1 MVATESDDTS
11 NMRGTAAAPIQGT
24 SFMDTWM
31 FSFMTP
37 MVSKARK
44 GAVELN
50 DCMLPTDQTANVAY
64 EKFAANWSA
73 ATAATPNPNLRKVLL
88 KTFGGDLALAGLWKL
103 MWSCCVIMGAF
114 FFVRT
119 LQFHVADH
127 PHWKEDYQGWI
138 LAVFFFVDAW
148 LLGVSLQRMSVGC
161 TKVGISMRA
170 AITNAVCRKAF
181 AMPSITK
188 EQSADCVNF
197 IASDIVKIFDGVADI
212 HYLWTAPIEA
222 VAILTI
228 LTVLVGKWA
237 IPGWALVAVVMGC
250 QYIFGYRII
259 LHKKAN
265 SANIQARS
273 AIFQELLPAMKLVK
287 YYAWEKYFEEEV
299 ATIRAKER
307 KHHWWVALIKTVQIT
322 MVLGTPPGAALVIFG
337 LYEAFSGLRLTST
350 LTFPILS
357 LFNILRV
364 PLVVLP
370 KAMRALSDALA
381 AIEKIEIFLNTPTAV
396 RQELSKTS
404 TGINISNAELKH
416 PESKTSFTLKVP
428 EFIVKPGELVAVC
441 GRVGAGKTSL
451 FNAILGNMQL
461 MHGSSN
467 CGGQVAY
474 VPQDPWCQNL
484 SLRDS
489 ILFGSNMDEERYDEV
504 ISACALELDLQILPS
519 GDQSMAGLRGMN
531 LSGGQRQRLNVAR
544 AAYCD
549 TADLVLLDNAL
560 SAVDAHTAEHIFE
573 HCIKG
578 LMHDKAVVLITHQ
591 VAFLPKCDKL
601 AIMDEG
607 NMIYFG
613 PWNAAAK
620 EQLSKLLPASH
631 MLAAAGN
638 AEQPREMVVEAGK
651 KKLVHSCSQPAV
663 TTKAE
668 HRSGL
673 TLKEA
678 LWEFVAN
685 SPWFGVVFV
694 FSVFIFMTVQTAR
707 QISDWWL
714 RQWTTDARKWYDCD
728 QSNNPCGTTPEFP
741 FQGLDPSSAYVI
753 VYMIIVLFFI
763 LCLLPR
769 GAGFYWW
776 SLSSGQKIHVN
787 AVHNTLFAPLGF
799 FLQNP
804 VGELLLAFTRDQDI
818 MDENLVDS
826 WHYLAFYGLIMLTTV
841 ITVSTFIYYFA
852 IFAGVLIIVTFGMLW
867 YYLPCAT
874 KIKAHIVK
882 TQSQLVGLVAETVEG
897 LHVIQA
903 FDKTSYFV
911 QTAIMRNDLHHRTVY
926 TGESLNLWLA
936 HRCDFYG
943 AIMVLG
949 VSCMAVALKYTLGAA
964 TVGLAFSNVMQM
976 IVFYTWSVRFFAD
989 ALFQMSSVEKL
1000 GWLAKEIPI
1009 EGAAKAI
1016 LPPGGPNDPSDMGKN
1031 LDVDSANIVVHID
1044 PVGHKG
1050 GEDINLDAD
1059 GAPENWPSRG
1069 TVVFDNV
1076 WMRYSSN
1083 APFALKGVSF
1093 SLQPQE
1099 KVGIVGRTGSGKS
1112 TCLLALYRLFELD
1125 KGAIYVD
1132 GVNVASMTL
1141 SRLRRGL
1148 SIMPQEPVIF
1158 SGTVRTNLD
1167 PFNEHTD
1174 NELYEVIREASLE
1187 EQVKRAGGLQGRL
1200 SGTGSGAWSLGQQ
1213 QLVCLARAALRA
1225 VPVLCLDEATA
1236 AMDPHTEK
1244 EVQDVIK
1251 RVFDHRTI
1259 ITIAHRLDTVIE
1271 SDKVIVMETGVLKEC
1286 APPSQLLADPNSM
1299 FSLLVDKS
1307 GKQAAAALRDM
1318 ATEFFASRAASAH
1331 TRL

>member
-1 MVATESDDTS
+1 MGATNDD
-11 NMRGTAAAPIQGT
+11 AVVAAPPARTPGT
-24 SFMDTWM
+24 GFTDKWM

-37 MVSKARK
+37 IVSKARN
-44 GAVELN
+44 GTVELE
-50 DCMLPTDQTANVAY
+50 DCLLPTDQTANVAY
-64 EKFAANWSA
+64 EKFAANWRA
-73 ATAATPNPNLRKVLL
+73 AKATTAEPNLRKVLL
-88 KTFGGDLALAGLWKL
+88 QTFGGDLALAGLWKL
-103 MWSCCVIMGAF
+103 LWSFCVIMGAF

-119 LQFHVADH
+119 LQFHVNDH
-127 PHWKEDYQGWI
+127 PDWFEVYQGWI
-138 LAVFFFVDAW
+138 LAACFFVDAW
-148 LLGVSLQRMSVGC
+148 LLGVSLQRMTVGC

-222 VAILTI
+222 IAILTI

-237 IPGWALVAVVMGC
+237 APGWALVAVVMGS
-250 QYIFGYRII
+250 QYFFGYRII

-265 SANIQARS
+265 MKNIQARS

-287 YYAWEKYFEEEV
+287 YYAWEQFFEKEV
-299 ATIRAKER
+299 AGIRTEER

-322 MVLGTPPGAALVIFG
+322 MVFGTPPAAALVIFG
-337 LYEAFSGLRLTST
+337 LYETFSGLRLTST

-357 LFNILRV
+357 LFNILRL

-416 PESKTSFTLKVP
+416 PESKTPFTLKVP

-489 ILFGSNMDEERYDEV
+489 ILFGSEMDEERYDEV
-504 ISACALELDLQILPS
+504 ISACALELDLQILPA
-519 GDQSMAGLRGMN
+519 GDQSMAGLRGIN

-651 KKLVHSCSQPAV
+651 KKLAHSCSQPAALAK
-663 TTKAE
+663 TTVAE
-668 HRSGL
+668 RRSGL

-685 SPWFGVVFV
+685 SPWFGTVFV
-694 FSVFIFMTVQTAR
+694 VTFLIFLACQTSR

-714 RQWTTDARKWYDCD
+714 RQWTTDARNWHDCIK
-728 QSNNPCGTTPEFP
+728 STKGAPCGTTPDFP
-741 FQGLDPSSAYVI
+741 FENLDASTAYI
-753 VYMIIVLFFI
+753 ITYMIPVLFFI
-763 LCLLPR
+763 LSMIPR

-826 WHYLAFYGLIMLTTV
+826 WHYLGIYGLIMLSTV

-852 IFAGVLIIVTFGMLW
+852 CFAGVLIIVTFAMLW

-874 KIKAHIVK
+874 KIKAHIVG
-882 TQSQLVGLVAETVEG
+882 TQSQLVGLVAETLEG

-903 FDKTSYFV
+903 FDKNNYFV

-926 TGESLNLWLA
+926 TGDSLNLWLA

-1000 GWLAKEIPI
+1000 GWLAKDIPI

-1016 LPPGGPNDPSDMGKN
+1016 HPLDGPNDDGGKAGN
-1031 LDVDSANIVVHID
+1031 PD
-1044 PVGHKG
+1044 P
-1050 GEDINLDAD
+1050 I
-1059 GAPENWPSRG
+1059 
-1069 TVVFDNV
+1069 
-1076 WMRYSSN
+1076 
-1083 APFALKGVSF
+1083 
-1093 SLQPQE
+1093 
-1099 KVGIVGRTGSGKS
+1099 
-1112 TCLLALYRLFELD
+1112 
-1125 KGAIYVD
+1125 
-1132 GVNVASMTL
+1132 
-1141 SRLRRGL
+1141 
-1148 SIMPQEPVIF
+1148 
-1158 SGTVRTNLD
+1158 
-1167 PFNEHTD
+1167 
-1174 NELYEVIREASLE
+1174 
-1187 EQVKRAGGLQGRL
+1187 
-1200 SGTGSGAWSLGQQ
+1200 
-1213 QLVCLARAALRA
+1213 
-1225 VPVLCLDEATA
+1225 
-1236 AMDPHTEK
+1236 
-1244 EVQDVIK
+1244 
-1251 RVFDHRTI
+1251 
-1259 ITIAHRLDTVIE
+1259 
-1271 SDKVIVMETGVLKEC
+1271 
-1286 APPSQLLADPNSM
+1286 
-1299 FSLLVDKS
+1299 
-1307 GKQAAAALRDM
+1307 
-1318 ATEFFASRAASAH
+1318 
-1331 TRL
+1331 

>member
-1 MVATESDDTS
+1 MAPAPPPNATP
-11 NMRGTAAAPIQGT
+11 GTG
-24 SFMDTWM
+24 FRDKWM
-31 FSFMTP
+31 FSFITP
-37 MVSKARK
+37 IVSKARGGK

-50 DCMLPTDQTANVAY
+50 DCLLPTDQTANVAY
-64 EKFAANWSA
+64 DKFSVNWRAAQAQSS
-73 ATAATPNPNLRKVLL
+73 TPNLRKVLV
-88 KTFGGDLALAGLWKL
+88 KTFGAELALAGLWKL
-103 MWSCCVIMGAF
+103 LWSFCVIMGAF

-119 LQFHVADH
+119 LQFHVNDH
-127 PHWKEDYQGWI
+127 PDWFEVYQGWV
-138 LAVFFFVDAW
+138 LAVFFFIDAW
-148 LLGVSLQRMSVGC
+148 LLGVSLQRMTVGC

-197 IASDIVKIFDGVADI
+197 IGSDIVKIFDGVADV

-222 VAILTI
+222 IAILTI
-228 LTVLVGKWA
+228 LTVLVGMWA
-237 IPGWALVAVVMGC
+237 VPGWALVFVVMSS
-250 QYIFGYRII
+250 QYYFGYRII
-259 LHKKAN
+259 LHKKDN

-287 YYAWEKYFEEEV
+287 YYAWEQFFEKEV
-299 ATIRAKER
+299 ATIRTEER

-322 MVLGTPPGAALVIFG
+322 MVFGTPPAAALLIFG
-337 LYEAFSGLRLTST
+337 LYETYSGNRLTST

-357 LFNILRV
+357 LFNILRL

-381 AIEKIEIFLNTPTAV
+381 AVAKIEVFLNTPTAE
-396 RQELSKTS
+396 RKELSKTS
-404 TGINISNAELKH
+404 TGIDIHNAELKH
-416 PESKTSFTLKVP
+416 PDSKVPFTLRVP
-428 EFIVKPGELVAVC
+428 EFSVQPGELVAVC

-484 SLRDS
+484 TLRDS
-489 ILFGSNMDEERYDEV
+489 ILFGAEMDEERYDEV
-504 ISACALELDLQILPS
+504 ISACALEMDLQILPA
-519 GDQSMAGLRGMN
+519 GDQSMAGLRGIN

-549 TADLVLLDNAL
+549 SADLVLLDNAL
-560 SAVDAHTAEHIFE
+560 SAVDNHTAEHIFE
-573 HCIKG
+573 HCVKG
-578 LMHDKAVVLITHQ
+578 LMRDKAVVLITHQ
-591 VAFLPKCDKL
+591 VAFLPKCDKV

-613 PWNAAAK
+613 PWNDAAM

-638 AEQPREMVVEAGK
+638 AEQPLEMVVEAGK
-651 KKLVHSCSQPAV
+651 KKLAHSCSQPAELAK
-663 TTKAE
+663 TTVAE
-668 HRSGL
+668 RRSGL
-673 TLKEA
+673 TLSEA
-678 LWEFVAN
+678 LREFVAN
-685 SPWFGVVFV
+685 SPWFGSVFV
-694 FSVFIFMTVQTAR
+694 VTFLIFLACQTSR

-714 RQWTTDARKWYDCD
+714 RQWTTDARSWYDCD
-728 QSNNPCGTTPEFP
+728 KNSKNPCGTVPDFP
-741 FQGLDPSSAYVI
+741 YGGINASQAYVI
-753 VYMIIVLFFI
+753 TYMIPVLFFI
-763 LCLLPR
+763 LSMLPR
-769 GAGFYWW
+769 GGGFYWW
-776 SLSSGQKIHVN
+776 SLSSGQKIHVK

-826 WHYLAFYGLIMLTTV
+826 WHYLGIYGLIMLSTV

-852 IFAGVLIIVTFGMLW
+852 VFAGVLIIVTFGMLW

-874 KIKAHIVK
+874 KIKAHIVG
-882 TQSQLVGLVAETVEG
+882 TQSQLVGLVAETLEG

-903 FDKTSYFV
+903 FDKTTYFV

-926 TGESLNLWLA
+926 TGDSLNLWLA

-949 VSCMAVALKYTLGAA
+949 VSCMAVGLKYTLGAA

-1000 GWLAKEIPI
+1000 GWLARDIPI
-1009 EGAAKAI
+1009 EGAANPKAI
-1016 LPPGGPNDPSDMGKN
+1016 SGGPYDPSDDPGK
-1031 LDVDSANIVVHID
+1031 DGADMTVVISHTG
-1044 PVGHKG
+1044 PKG
-1050 GEDINLDAD
+1050 GNLDAH

-1069 TVVFDNV
+1069 SVVFDNV
-1076 WMRYSSN
+1076 WMRYSPT

-1093 SLQPQE
+1093 TLQPQD

-1148 SIMPQEPVIF
+1148 SIIPQEPVIF

-1167 PFNEHTD
+1167 PFDEHTD
-1174 NELYEVIREASLE
+1174 NELYEVIREASLA
-1187 EQVKRAGGLQGRL
+1187 EQVERAGGLQGKV

-1213 QLVCLARAALRA
+1213 QLVCLARAALRH

-1244 EVQDVIK
+1244 EVQSVIQ
-1251 RVFDHRTI
+1251 RVFDARTI

-1271 SDKVIVMETGVLKEC
+1271 SDKVAVMEIGVLKEC
-1286 APPSQLLADPNSM
+1286 APPRQLLADPNSM

-1307 GKQAAAALRDM
+1307 GKQTAAALRSM
-1318 ATEFFASRAASAH
+1318 ASEFFLTRAASAH
-1331 TRL
+1331 LRQ

>member
-1 MVATESDDTS
+1 
-11 NMRGTAAAPIQGT
+11 
-24 SFMDTWM
+24 M

-37 MVSKARK
+37 MVSKARN
-44 GAVELN
+44 GNVELN

-73 ATAATPNPNLRKVLL
+73 ATALTPNPSLRKVLL
-88 KTFGGDLALAGLWKL
+88 ETFGRDLALAGLWKL

-127 PHWKEDYQGWI
+127 PHWDEDYQGWI
-138 LAVFFFVDAW
+138 LAAFFFVDAW

-161 TKVGISMRA
+161 TRVGISMRA

-181 AMPSITK
+181 TMPSITK

-222 VAILTI
+222 IAILTI

-237 IPGWALVAVVMGC
+237 IPGWALVAVVMGS
-250 QYIFGYRII
+250 QYVFGYRII

-287 YYAWEKYFEEEV
+287 YYGWEKFFEKEV
-299 ATIRAKER
+299 ATVRAKER

-337 LYEAFSGLRLTST
+337 LYEAFTGLRLTST

-370 KAMRALSDALA
+370 KAMRALSDAMA
-381 AIEKIEIFLNTPTAV
+381 AIEKIEVFLNTPTAV
-396 RQELSKTS
+396 RQKLSKTS
-404 TGINISNAELKH
+404 TGIQIISAELEH
-416 PESKTSFTLKVP
+416 PESKVPFTLKVP

-461 MHGSSN
+461 TQGSCS

-484 SLRDS
+484 TLHDS
-489 ILFGSNMDEERYDEV
+489 ILFGAEMDEERYNEV
-504 ISACALELDLQILPS
+504 ISACALELDLQILPA

-544 AAYCD
+544 AAYCN

-560 SAVDAHTAEHIFE
+560 SAVDNHTAEHIFE

-578 LMHDKAVVLITHQ
+578 LMRNKAVVLNTHQ
-591 VAFLPKCDKL
+591 VAFLPKCDKV

-613 PWNAAAK
+613 PYNEAAM

-638 AEQPREMVVEAGK
+638 AEQPRDVVVEAGK
-651 KKLVHSCSQPAV
+651 KKLAHSCSQPTETAM
-663 TTKAE
+663 AE
-668 HRSGL
+668 RRSGL

-694 FSVFIFMTVQTAR
+694 VTFLVFLASATTR
-707 QISDWWL
+707 QITDWWL
-714 RQWTTDARKWYDCD
+714 RQWTSDARHWYDCD
-728 QSNNPCGTTPEFP
+728 QSKNPCGTTPEFP
-741 FQGLDPSSAYVI
+741 FQSMDPSSAYVI
-753 VYMIIVLFFI
+753 VYMIVVLFFI
-763 LCLLPR
+763 LSLLPR

-826 WHYLAFYGLIMLTTV
+826 WHYLGFYGLIMLSTV
-841 ITVSTFIYYFA
+841 ITVSVFIYYFA

-882 TQSQLVGLVAETVEG
+882 TQSQLVGLVAETLEG

-903 FDKTSYFV
+903 FDKTNYFV

-989 ALFQMSSVEKL
+989 ALFQMSAVEKL
-1000 GWLAKEIPI
+1000 GWLARDIST
-1009 EGAAKAI
+1009 EGAAHAQPT
-1016 LPPGGPNDPSDMGKN
+1016 LPPGGPNALS
-1031 LDVDSANIVVHID
+1031 DVDGHQDANGADITID
-1044 PVGHKG
+1044 ISPAENKG
-1050 GEDINLDAD
+1050 GKASNLDAD

-1076 WMRYSSN
+1076 WMRYSST

-1093 SLQPQE
+1093 SLQHQE

-1174 NELYEVIREASLE
+1174 SELYEVIREASLE

-1213 QLVCLARAALRA
+1213 QLMCLARAALRA

-1244 EVQDVIK
+1244 EIQEVIK
-1251 RVFDHRTI
+1251 RVFGYRTV
-1259 ITIAHRLDTVIE
+1259 ITIAHRLDVVIE

-1299 FSLLVDKS
+1299 FSLLVDRS
-1307 GKQAAAALRDM
+1307 GKQAAAALRGM